1 MTDGGREQSYAQGV
15 MLVILATLGWSLSGV
30 FVRYLPGL
38 SGFQIN
44 CWRGYWMSVA
54 LLIYLVARYG
64 RDVPQKFQ
72 EIPWPGLLG
81 AAGFFAVGS
90 TLYVTSL
97 TLAGTAAVSV
107 VAASAPIFT
116 GLLSPWV
123 TAERPSAIAWIA
135 ALLALV
141 GVAITAW
148 GGFTTG
154 HLAGTL
160 VSLLVPISFAGQT
173 VTLRRYRGYDMVPAL
188 CVGGFATF
196 LIAGAL
202 GGFHVTPKEI
212 AILALMGPLQLS
224 IPLIFFARGAR
235 SVPAVTLSLIVMLD
249 VVLNP
254 LWSWLGAGEQPARLA
269 YAGGA
274 IVVAAVLISIF
285 GGMRATSVAARAKVR
300 LAAT

>member
-1 MTDGGREQSYAQGV
+1 MDGGDREQSYAQGV

-30 FVRYLPGL
+30 FVRYLPDL
-38 SGFQIN
+38 TGFQIN
-44 CWRGYWMSVA
+44 CWRGYWMSVT
-54 LLIYLVARYG
+54 LLVYLVARYG
-64 RDVPQKFQ
+64 RDTPRQFRN
-72 EIPWPGLLG
+72 IPWPGLVG
-81 AAGFFAVGS
+81 AATFFAMGS

-116 GLLSPWV
+116 ALLSPWI
-123 TAERPSAIAWIA
+123 TAERPSALAWGA
-135 ALLALV
+135 AVLALA

-148 GGFTTG
+148 GGFALG

-160 VSLLVPISFAGQT
+160 VSLLVPISFAAQT

-202 GGFHVTPKEI
+202 GGFHVTLKEL

-224 IPLIFFARGAR
+224 IPLICFARGAR

-254 LWSWLGAGEQPARLA
+254 LWSWLGAGEEPARAA
-269 YAGGA
+269 YIGGT
-274 IVVAAVLISIF
+274 IVVAAVLISVF
-285 GGMRATSVAARAKVR
+285 GGARLTRSTARPAAE
-300 LAAT
+300 AAPT